1 MDRRKLTFKA
11 KSTLTNINAKEKRE
25 LYNRQKRKDARQETI
40 MSRRDI
46 AKEEKEN
53 QKNSTTVKESGKLN
67 FIQTLFCLHVN
78 NLI

>member
-53 QKNSTTVKESGKLN
+53 QKKSTTVKESGKLN